1 MRYRFISERCKIL
14 GLLLLLAAGSAVLRA
29 QDQPGIKNIRTVVY
43 EPLLKDTTWVTGKVV
58 DYITFVKYDS
68 KGRTMV
74 ENRLKPDG
82 SPHGKLVYV
91 YNSAGQVSREIY
103 ATADRG
109 VSDCWNYTYDEKGR
123 LNSIVSMNGQED
135 TLQIVSALYDE
146 AGKVLKK
153 YSKDYVKNR
162 SWGRQV
168 LYNAEGMPEKVIL
181 IDGPDGNMERVG
193 EYRVESWD
201 TLTLKRKGVLRLGKM
216 RVVKDN
222 NQKNPIRKIDEAG
235 NWTERFEGCNE
246 SGEPNFIIRRDI
258 EYGGGGN
265 DREKI
270 PVRGKVKKVQQRSYI
285 AIAKGPQA
293 VDKGEKKG
301 QFFVY
306 EFGENGRKIKEERF
320 TEAGVCREK
329 IQYEYDET
337 GNLLKESHYT
347 PAGVLT
353 VNKNYGYDK
362 EGRLKHCSILDDKG
376 EIIQRDIFR
385 YDIEG
390 NMVQEAGYLT
400 NGTKCSEFR
409 YIYDS
414 YGQQIERKV
423 LLQPE
428 GSDPVGSVRRGYNF
442 QGRVVFEEYFSPD
455 GTPQSQHTYRYNTK
469 GELISGTEC
478 PEGQT
483 EEVKYVY
490 KFHNDDQGNWKIRI
504 KYIDDVPV
512 VYEEREYTYYN

>member
-1 MRYRFISERCKIL
+1 MRHGFISERCKIF
-14 GLLLLLAAGSAVLRA
+14 GLFLLLAAGSVVLRA

-58 DYITFVKYDS
+58 DYITFVKYDN
-68 KGRTMV
+68 KGRTIV

-82 SPHGKLVYV
+82 GPHGKLVYV

-103 ATADRG
+103 ATADKG
-109 VSDCWNYTYDEKGR
+109 VSNCWDYTYDEKGR
-123 LNSIVSMNGQED
+123 LNCIVSMNGQED
-135 TLQIVSALYDE
+135 TLQVVSALYDE

-153 YSKDYVKNR
+153 YAKDYVKDT

-168 LYNAEGMPEKVIL
+168 LYNADGVPENVIVL
-181 IDGPDGNMERVG
+181 GGSNENMDRVG
-193 EYRVESWD
+193 EFRIEKWD
-201 TLTLKRKGVLRLGKM
+201 TLGLNRMGALRLGKM
-216 RVVKDN
+216 RVVKDSN
-222 NQKNPIRKIDEAG
+222 EKNPIQKIDEAG

-246 SGEPNFIIRRDI
+246 HGEPNFIIRRDI
-258 EYGGGGN
+258 EYAGTGN
-265 DREKI
+265 DWEKI
-270 PVRGKVKKVQQRSYI
+270 PVRGKVKRVQQRSYV
-285 AIAKGPQA
+285 AIPKGPQA

-306 EFGENGRKIKEERF
+306 EFDENGRKTKEERWSE
-320 TEAGVCREK
+320 TGVCREK
-329 IQYEYDET
+329 IQYEYDEN
-337 GNLLKESHYT
+337 GNLSKESHYT

-353 VNKNYGYDK
+353 VTKNYVYDK

-376 EIIQRDIFR
+376 EIMQRDVFR

-409 YIYDS
+409 YMYDS

-423 LLQPE
+423 LLQTE
-428 GSDPVGSVRRGYNF
+428 GDDPVGSVRRGYNF
-442 QGRVVFEEYFSPD
+442 QGRVVFEEYLSPE

-469 GELISGTEC
+469 GELISGAER
-478 PEGQT
+478 PEGQS

-490 KFHNDDQGNWKIRI
+490 KFHNDNQGNWKIRI

-512 VYEEREYTYYN
+512 VYEEREYTYY

>member
-1 MRYRFISERCKIL
+1 MRHRFISERCKIF
-14 GLLLLLAAGSAVLRA
+14 GLFLLLAAGSAVLHA

-68 KGRTMV
+68 KGRAMV

-91 YNSAGQVSREIY
+91 YNPAGQVSREIY
-103 ATADRG
+103 ATADKG
-109 VSDCWNYTYDEKGR
+109 VSDCWGYTYDEKGR
-123 LNSIVSMNGQED
+123 LNCIAYMNGQED
-135 TLQIVSALYDE
+135 TLQITSALYDE
-146 AGKVLKK
+146 AGKMLKM
-153 YSKDYVKNR
+153 YFKDYVNKR
-162 SWGRQV
+162 SSGRQV
-168 LYNAEGMPEKVIL
+168 LYNEDGTPEKIIL
-181 IDGPDGNMERVG
+181 MGGPDEKMERVG
-193 EYRVESWD
+193 EYPIGKGD
-201 TLTLKRKGVLRLGKM
+201 TLMLKRRGALQLGKM
-216 RVVKDN
+216 RVVKDD

-246 SGEPNFIIRRDI
+246 YGEPNFIIRRDI
-258 EYGGGGN
+258 EYAGGGN
-265 DREKI
+265 DWEKI
-270 PVRGKVKKVQQRSYI
+270 PVRGKVKKLQQRSYV

-306 EFGENGRKIKEERF
+306 EFGENGRKVKEERF

-329 IQYEYDET
+329 IQYEYDEN
-337 GNLLKESHYT
+337 GNLSKESHYT

-353 VNKNYGYDK
+353 ANKNYGYDK

-376 EIIQRDIFR
+376 EIMQRDVYR

-442 QGRVVFEEYFSPD
+442 QGRVVFEEFLSPD
-455 GTPQSQHTYRYNTK
+455 GTSQSQHTYRYNTK
-469 GELISGTEC
+469 GELISGTER

-490 KFHNDDQGNWKIRI
+490 KFHNDNQGNWKIRI

>member
-235 NWTERFEGCNE
+235 N
-246 SGEPNFIIRRDI
+246 
-258 EYGGGGN
+258 
-265 DREKI
+265 
-270 PVRGKVKKVQQRSYI
+270 
-285 AIAKGPQA
+285 
-293 VDKGEKKG
+293 
-301 QFFVY
+301 
-306 EFGENGRKIKEERF
+306 
-320 TEAGVCREK
+320 
-329 IQYEYDET
+329 
-337 GNLLKESHYT
+337 
-347 PAGVLT
+347 
-353 VNKNYGYDK
+353 
-362 EGRLKHCSILDDKG
+362 
-376 EIIQRDIFR
+376 
-385 YDIEG
+385 
-390 NMVQEAGYLT
+390 
-400 NGTKCSEFR
+400 
-409 YIYDS
+409 
-414 YGQQIERKV
+414 
-423 LLQPE
+423 
-428 GSDPVGSVRRGYNF
+428 
-442 QGRVVFEEYFSPD
+442 
-455 GTPQSQHTYRYNTK
+455 
-469 GELISGTEC
+469 
-478 PEGQT
+478 
-483 EEVKYVY
+483 
-490 KFHNDDQGNWKIRI
+490 
-504 KYIDDVPV
+504 
-512 VYEEREYTYYN
+512 

>member
-1 MRYRFISERCKIL
+1 MRHRFISERCKIFS
-14 GLLLLLAAGSAVLRA
+14 LLLLLAAGSAALHA

-68 KGRTMV
+68 KGRKMV

-103 ATADRG
+103 ATADKG
-109 VSDCWNYTYDEKGR
+109 VSDCWGYTYDEKGR
-123 LNSIVSMNGQED
+123 LNCIAYMNGQED
-135 TLQIVSALYDE
+135 TLQITSALYDE
-146 AGKVLKK
+146 AGKILKT
-153 YSKDYVKNR
+153 YSRDYVKKR
-162 SWGRQV
+162 SSGRQV
-168 LYNAEGMPEKVIL
+168 LYNEDGTPAKIIL
-181 IDGPDGNMERVG
+181 MGGPDEKMERVG
-193 EYRVESWD
+193 EYPIGKGD
-201 TLTLKRKGVLRLGKM
+201 TLTLKRRGALQLGKM
-216 RVVKDN
+216 RVVKDD

-235 NWTERFEGCNE
+235 NWTERFEGCNA

-258 EYGGGGN
+258 EYAGGGN
-265 DREKI
+265 DWEKI
-270 PVRGKVKKVQQRSYI
+270 PVRGKVKKVQQRSYV

-306 EFGENGRKIKEERF
+306 EFGENGRKVKEERF

-329 IQYEYDET
+329 IQYEYDEN
-337 GNLLKESHYT
+337 GNLSKESHYT

-353 VNKNYGYDK
+353 ANKNYGYDK

-376 EIIQRDIFR
+376 EIMQRDVYR
-385 YDIEG
+385 YDIES
-390 NMVQEAGYLT
+390 NMVQEVGYLT

-409 YIYDS
+409 YVYDS

-428 GSDPVGSVRRGYNF
+428 GSDPVSSVRRGYNF
-442 QGRVVFEEYFSPD
+442 R
-455 GTPQSQHTYRYNTK
+455 
-469 GELISGTEC
+469 
-478 PEGQT
+478 
-483 EEVKYVY
+483 
-490 KFHNDDQGNWKIRI
+490 
-504 KYIDDVPV
+504 DV
-512 VYEEREYTYYN
+512 

>member
-1 MRYRFISERCKIL
+1 M
-14 GLLLLLAAGSAVLRA
+14 
-29 QDQPGIKNIRTVVY
+29 
-43 EPLLKDTTWVTGKVV
+43 
-58 DYITFVKYDS
+58 
-68 KGRTMV
+68 
-74 ENRLKPDG
+74 
-82 SPHGKLVYV
+82 
-91 YNSAGQVSREIY
+91 
-103 ATADRG
+103 
-109 VSDCWNYTYDEKGR
+109 
-123 LNSIVSMNGQED
+123 
-135 TLQIVSALYDE
+135 
-146 AGKVLKK
+146 
-153 YSKDYVKNR
+153 
-162 SWGRQV
+162 
-168 LYNAEGMPEKVIL
+168 
-181 IDGPDGNMERVG
+181 G
-193 EYRVESWD
+193 EYPIGKGD
-201 TLTLKRKGVLRLGKM
+201 TLTLKRRGALQLGKM
-216 RVVKDN
+216 RVVKDD

-235 NWTERFEGCNE
+235 NWTERFEGCNA

-258 EYGGGGN
+258 EYAGGGN
-265 DREKI
+265 DWEEI
-270 PVRGKVKKVQQRSYI
+270 PVRGKVKKVQQRSYV

-306 EFGENGRKIKEERF
+306 EFGENGWKVKEERF

-329 IQYEYDET
+329 IQYEYDEN
-337 GNLLKESHYT
+337 GNLSKESHYT

-353 VNKNYGYDK
+353 ANKNYGYDK
-362 EGRLKHCSILDDKG
+362 EGRLKHCSILDDKD
-376 EIIQRDIFR
+376 EIMQRDVYR

-390 NMVQEAGYLT
+390 NMVQEVGYLT

-442 QGRVVFEEYFSPD
+442 QGRVVFEEYLSPD
-455 GTPQSQHTYRYNTK
+455 GTSQSQHTYRYNTK
-469 GELISGTEC
+469 GELISGTER

-490 KFHNDDQGNWKIRI
+490 KFHNDNQGNWKIRI

-512 VYEEREYTYYN
+512 VYEEREYTYY

>member
-1 MRYRFISERCKIL
+1 MRHRFISEGCKIF
-14 GLLLLLAAGSAVLRA
+14 GLLLLLAAGSAALRA

-68 KGRTMV
+68 KGRKMV

-91 YNSAGQVSREIY
+91 YNPAGQVSREIY
-103 ATADRG
+103 ATADEG
-109 VSDCWNYTYDEKGR
+109 VSDCWGYTYDEKGR
-123 LNSIVSMNGQED
+123 LNCIAYMNGQED
-135 TLQIVSALYDE
+135 TLQITSALY
-146 AGKVLKK
+146 
-153 YSKDYVKNR
+153 
-162 SWGRQV
+162 
-168 LYNAEGMPEKVIL
+168 
-181 IDGPDGNMERVG
+181 
-193 EYRVESWD
+193 
-201 TLTLKRKGVLRLGKM
+201 
-216 RVVKDN
+216 
-222 NQKNPIRKIDEAG
+222 DEAG

-246 SGEPNFIIRRDI
+246 YGEPNFIIRRDI
-258 EYGGGGN
+258 EYAGGGN
-265 DREKI
+265 DWEKI
-270 PVRGKVKKVQQRSYI
+270 PVRGKVKKVQQRSYV

-306 EFGENGRKIKEERF
+306 EFGENGRKVKEERF

-329 IQYEYDET
+329 IQYEYDEN
-337 GNLLKESHYT
+337 GNLSKESHYT

-353 VNKNYGYDK
+353 ANKNYGYDK
-362 EGRLKHCSILDDKG
+362 EGRLKYCSILDDKG
-376 EIIQRDIFR
+376 EIMQRDVFR

-390 NMVQEAGYLT
+390 NMVQEVGYLT

-442 QGRVVFEEYFSPD
+442 QGRVVFEEYLSPD
-455 GTPQSQHTYRYNTK
+455 GTSQSQHTYRYNTK
-469 GELISGTEC
+469 GELISGTER

-490 KFHNDDQGNWKIRI
+490 KFHNDNQGNWKIRI

-512 VYEEREYTYYN
+512 VYEEREYTYY